1 MVFSSDNGTRVLTSI
16 MGTAGYL
23 DPNFTGQPAIIESDD
38 LVHIV
43 EWVNPEFLQRDVT
56 TILFR
61 RILGDFS
68 VDSVWKAL
76 KQQWHGQLPRSTAQH
91 RATIDFLL
99 CQLTQCLETEVSKHR
114 ERTPGSNEETGVS
127 ISPFQSSHRVISI
140 CPDSTNA
147 GSMTAPC

>member
-16 MGTAGYL
+16 MGTSGYL
-23 DPNFTGQPAIIESDD
+23 DPK
-38 LVHIV
+38 
-43 EWVNPEFLQRDVT
+43 
-56 TILFR
+56 
-61 RILGDFS
+61 ILGDFS